1 MACDLTA
8 GRLLDC
14 KDAVGGIRSVL
25 FMEVADYTPTYTSN
39 ILTSVVAATAY
50 RYELPKGTG
59 SLSEAIQVSTE
70 NGTIFYEST
79 LAIKL
84 HKLTAADRDEIK
96 LLAQNRLVCFVLD
109 NNNNQWA
116 IGEVNGAELTA
127 GTASTGSAYG
137 DLSGYE
143 LTITSQESEPM
154 RNAGTYTTNPF
165 DNITNLSVLP
175 AY

>member
-25 FMEVADYTPTYTSN
+25 FLEVADYTPTYTGN
-39 ILTSVVAATAY
+39 ILTQVAAATAY

-59 SLSEAIQVSTE
+59 SLSEAITVSTE
-70 NGTIFYEST
+70 NGTIFYEDT
-79 LAIKL
+79 LTVKL
-84 HKLTAADRDEIK
+84 HKLSAADRDEIK

-116 IGEVNGAELTA
+116 IGEVNGADLTA
-127 GTASTGSAYG
+127 GTAATGTAYG
-137 DLSGYE
+137 DMSGYE
-143 LTITSQESEPM
+143 MTFTSQEAEPM
-154 RNAGTYTTNPF
+154 RNCGTYTTTPF
-165 DNITNLSVLP
+165 DNVTGLAISP

>member
-25 FMEVADYTPTYTSN
+25 FLEVADYTPTYTGN
-39 ILTSVVAATAY
+39 ILTSVAAATAY

-59 SLSEAIQVSTE
+59 SLSEAITVSTE
-70 NGTIFYEST
+70 AGSIFYEDT
-79 LAIKL
+79 LTVKL
-84 HKLTAADRDEIK
+84 HKLSAADRDEIK

-116 IGEVNGAELTA
+116 IGEVNGADLTA
-127 GTASTGSAYG
+127 GTASTGAAYG
-137 DLSGYE
+137 DMSGYE
-143 LTITSQESEPM
+143 MTFTSQEAEPM
-154 RNAGTYTTNPF
+154 RNAGTYTATPF
-165 DNITNLSVLP
+165 DNITNLTVSP

>member
-8 GRLLDC
+8 GRLLNC

-25 FMEVADYTPTYTSN
+25 FLEVADYTPTYTGNTLSA
-39 ILTSVVAATAY
+39 VAAATAY

-59 SLSEAIQVSTE
+59 SLSEAITVSTE

-79 LAIKL
+79 LSVKL

-116 IGEVNGAELTA
+116 IGEVNGADLTA
-127 GTASTGSAYG
+127 GTAGTGTAYG
-137 DLSGYE
+137 DAYGYE
-143 LTITSQESEPM
+143 LTFMSQEAEPM
-154 RNAGTYTTNPF
+154 RNCGTYTTNPF
-165 DNITNLSVLP
+165 DNITNLTISP